1 MADAQRIALPQGIP
15 YQNSDGELGVLSGR
29 VTTIAMPSVPTSWV
43 QRLHPLR
50 GIWLRDELKQRASFL
65 ATRQHLTP
73 FLVPHRFEGTTDPS
87 SLNRAKLA
95 YGVGLNAAY
104 MQEIFG
110 HIRATPAHYNWGAL
124 ATNEGKDITT
134 PPKGGVAERLWWDAT
149 GEGVSWTNFFEGEVL
164 EWMLTSPGGLI
175 LIDTNNPN
183 VGRINQGEAE
193 TLGIRSMF
201 KFIPYSWIE
210 DFGRNRGGYRWIKIA
225 ETLDARE
232 PDMKNDD
239 TGMQRRHM
247 LYELTADGRTR
258 ITRWDD
264 NGRQIGTELF
274 QTIKNTN
281 SQPMLPFV
289 EVKFGKHPDVNYM
302 GTGMLM
308 GLDDIVI
315 DMFNLLTEIREAYRD
330 AVFTFLKYR
339 GPDPDGVR
347 VQLKQGTRLVHTG
360 DDTNSDLGVVGADGS
375 EVEAGLSLLE
385 VSLKNW
391 SLSAKRRAMEQQEAT
406 QARSG
411 VSIKAE
417 FQLDLV
423 PVMVSI
429 TEQLDI
435 IETNA
440 MFILAQIEGHT
451 VQEAN
456 VLSIRREKDFQMEQE
471 ASRISRIVK
480 EYMDAIP
487 GMPAP
492 LLKQMIMRWA
502 ESIDFLD
509 LDAMV
514 KMGDGS
520 SKKLRD
526 IIESDATDIA
536 ESDQAA
542 RMRANEFGILGPAAQ
557 GPISGGSNNG
567 GGNPGGNGSSRPR
580 PAGSSAGR

>member
-110 HIRATPAHYNWGAL
+110 HIRATPAH
-124 ATNEGKDITT
+124 
-134 PPKGGVAERLWWDAT
+134 
-149 GEGVSWTNFFEGEVL
+149 
-164 EWMLTSPGGLI
+164 
-175 LIDTNNPN
+175 PN